1 MITSLYLEYF
11 QKSKVFL
18 FPALGIS
25 KRSYTQPTETYISW
39 ENMYTTEHKKLIA
52 VYDNVDTDAFKAFEL
67 KVLLTNP
74 MLSTRYRTSDGQGI
88 YVFDMSVLDENW
100 DTFMAGKYSQLNK
113 TLKHAIADFYGT
125 KSPEYQYIKSYLYPE
140 EFYDIYA
147 SLLDID
153 VQILRKVGELCNPYD
168 TEQEMLK
175 ILPVNLENLPVLV

>member
-39 ENMYTTEHKKLIA
+39 QDMYTSEHKKLIC
-52 VYDNVDTDAFKAFEL
+52 VYDNVNTEAFKAFEL

-74 MLSTRYRTSDGQGI
+74 MLIAHYLTKENQGI
-88 YVFDMSVLDENW
+88 YVFDMTVLNENW
-100 DTFMAGKYSQLNK
+100 DIFLAGKYSQLNK
-113 TLKHAIADFYGT
+113 TLKHAIADFYGS
-125 KSPEYQYIKSYLYPE
+125 KSAEYEYIKSYLYPE
-140 EFYDIYA
+140 EFYDVYA

-153 VQILRKVGELCNPYD
+153 VQILRKVGELCNPLD
-168 TEQEMLK
+168 PEQEMLK
-175 ILPVNLENLPVLV
+175 ILPINLENLHVLA